1 MRQPEHITVVI
12 SFMESFLYLVVC
24 ILTQIRSQTAAVMS
38 SISLTL
44 MQTIGT
50 SHLPQVTHP
59 AQNQGK
65 ITAYPNMSQTL
76 VTDACDAMCHR
87 IPIQSGVDKFNY
99 FRLEV
104 FLFFNF
110 FLIHNFC

>member
-1 MRQPEHITVVI
+1 MHQPEHITVVI

-24 ILTQIRSQTAAVMS
+24 ILTQTHSQTAAVMS

-65 ITAYPNMSQTL
+65 FTAYS
-76 VTDACDAMCHR
+76 D
-87 IPIQSGVDKFNY
+87 
-99 FRLEV
+99 
-104 FLFFNF
+104 FLKP
-110 FLIHNFC
+110 

>member
-1 MRQPEHITVVI
+1 MHQPEHITVVI

-24 ILTQIRSQTAAVMS
+24 ILTQTHSQTAVVMS

-59 AQNQGK
+59 AQNQGEF
-65 ITAYPNMSQTL
+65 T
-76 VTDACDAMCHR
+76 TDAGDAICHR
-87 IPIQSGVDKFNY
+87 ISIQSGVDKFNY

-104 FLFFNF
+104 VLFFKF